1 MKDDATKRKSRKK
14 IFCRVMKRDKQE
26 EDPLR
31 RNDWGGRSRMRK

>member
-1 MKDDATKRKSRKK
+1 MMPQRENQGKK